1 MRAMHGL
8 TLLFIALTLGGAMVR
23 QWLLGRQ
30 VDAVRTHRESVPAP
44 FARTISLA
52 DHQRA
57 ADFTMAHA
65 RLTSV
70 DIVVGTVV
78 LLALTVGG
86 GIDAIDKVWDK
97 AGWNSLWHGAAVIA
111 SVVVL
116 MSVVDLPLSVWRTF
130 RIEGR
135 FGFNRTTPALFVAD
149 LFKGLLLGIV
159 LGGPLLLA
167 ILWLMEHAGNSWWI
181 VAWGLWVAFTLLVS
195 WAWPTFIA
203 PLFNKFEPL
212 GDEAL
217 RNRVE
222 ALLVRCGFKAK
233 GVFVM
238 DGSRRSSHGNAYFT
252 GLGRNKRIVF
262 FDTLVERLK
271 HEEIE
276 AVLAHELGHFHLHH
290 VRKRLL
296 VSLAMSF
303 VGLAVLGQLATWPTF
318 FHALGLTTPSS
329 HAALLLFML
338 ATHVVTFFLTPLGA
352 GWSRRHEF
360 EADHFAGTQ
369 TAPLDLAE
377 ALVKLYRD
385 NASTLTPDP
394 VYAAFYY
401 SHPPALAR
409 IGRLEKLAGARG

>member
-8 TLLFIALTLGGAMVR
+8 TLLFIALALAGAMAR

-30 VDAVRTHRESVPAP
+30 VDTVRAHRESVPAP
-44 FARTISLA
+44 FAQTITLA

-70 DIVVGTVV
+70 DTVVGTAV
-78 LLALTVGG
+78 LLGLTVGG
-86 GIDAIDKVWDK
+86 GIDAIDDLWGR
-97 AGWNSLWHGAAVIA
+97 AGWSSLWHGTAVIA

-116 MSVVDLPLSVWRTF
+116 ISIIDLPLSIWRTF

-135 FGFNRTTPALFVAD
+135 FGFNRMTPALFLAD
-149 LFKGLLLGIV
+149 LLKGLLLGIL

-167 ILWLMEHAGNSWWI
+167 ILWLMEHAGTSWWI
-181 VAWGLWVAFTLLVS
+181 VAWCIWVAFTLLVT
-195 WAWPTFIA
+195 WGWPTFIA

-212 GDEAL
+212 ADEAL
-217 RNRVE
+217 RSRVE
-222 ALLVRCGFKAK
+222 ALLVRCGFKAT

-276 AVLAHELGHFHLHH
+276 AVLAHELGHFRLRH

-296 VSLAMSF
+296 VSLVMSF
-303 VGLAVLGQLATWPTF
+303 AGLAVLGQLAHWPTF

-338 ATHVVTFFLTPLGA
+338 ATPVVTFFLTPVGA
-352 GWSRRHEF
+352 WWSRRHEF
-360 EADHFAGTQ
+360 EADHFASTQ
-369 TAPLDLAE
+369 SAPLELAE

-385 NASTLTPDP
+385 NATTLTPDP
-394 VYAAFYY
+394 VYASFYY

-409 IGRLEKLAGARG
+409 IARLKALAGVAR

>member
-8 TLLFIALTLGGAMVR
+8 TLAFIALTLAGAMVR

-30 VDAVRTHRESVPAP
+30 VDAVRAHRESVPAP
-44 FARTISLA
+44 FSSNITLA

-57 ADFTMAHA
+57 ADFTVAHA
-65 RLTSV
+65 RLSYI
-70 DIVVGTVV
+70 DIVVGT
-78 LLALTVGG
+78 LLLLGLTVGG
-86 GIDAIDKVWDK
+86 GIDAIDRAWGQV
-97 AGWNSLWHGAAVIA
+97 GWSTLWQGTAVIA

-135 FGFNRTTPALFVAD
+135 FGFNRTTPAVYVAD
-149 LFKGLLLGIV
+149 LLKGLLLGV
-159 LGGPLLLA
+159 LLGGPLLLA
-167 ILWLMEHAGNSWWI
+167 ILWLMEHAGTAWWI
-181 VAWGLWVAFTLLVS
+181 VAWGIWVAFTLLVT

-212 GDEAL
+212 TDAAL
-217 RNRVE
+217 RQRVE
-222 ALLVRCGFKAK
+222 ALLARCGFKAK

-262 FDTLVERLK
+262 FDTLIERLK

-276 AVLAHELGHFHLHH
+276 AVLAHELGHFRLHH
-290 VRKRLL
+290 VRKRLVL
-296 VSLAMSF
+296 SLAMSF
-303 VGLAVLGQLATWPTF
+303 AGLALLGQLASWPVF
-318 FHALGLTTPSS
+318 FHALGVTTPSS

-338 ATHVVTFFLTPLGA
+338 ATPVATFFLTPLGA
-352 GWSRRHEF
+352 WWSRRHEF
-360 EADHFAGTQ
+360 EADHFASTQ
-369 TAPLDLAE
+369 AAPLDLAE

-394 VYAAFYY
+394 AYAAFYY

-409 IGRLEKLAGARG
+409 IGRLKSLAGAGP

>member
-1 MRAMHGL
+1 MHGL
-8 TLLFIALTLGGAMVR
+8 TLLFVALALGGAMVR

-30 VDAVRTHRESVPAP
+30 VDAVRAHRDSVPTP
-44 FARTISLA
+44 FAQTINLA

-57 ADFTMAHA
+57 ADFTVAHA

-86 GIDAIDKVWDK
+86 GIDAIDKLWDK
-97 AGWNSLWHGAAVIA
+97 ADWSSVWRGAAVIA

-149 LFKGLLLGIV
+149 MAKGVLLGVV

-167 ILWLMEHAGNSWWI
+167 ILWLMEHAGAAWWI
-181 VAWGLWVAFTLLVS
+181 VAWGVWVAFTLLVS
-195 WAWPTFIA
+195 WAWPSFLA

-212 GDEAL
+212 ADEEL

-222 ALLVRCGFKAK
+222 TLLVRCGFKAK

-276 AVLAHELGHFHLHH
+276 AVLAHELGHFRLHH

-296 VSLAMSF
+296 LSLAMSF
-303 VGLAVLGQLATWPTF
+303 AGLAILGQLATWPTF
-318 FHALGLTTPSS
+318 FHALGLTTPSN

-338 ATHVVTFFLTPLGA
+338 ATPVVTFFLTPLGA
-352 GWSRRHEF
+352 WWSRRHEF
-360 EADHFAGTQ
+360 EADHFASTQ
-369 TAPLDLAE
+369 AAPLELVE

-409 IGRLEKLAGARG
+409 IGRLKALAGVQQ

>member
-1 MRAMHGL
+1 MGPMHGL
-8 TLLFIALTLGGAMVR
+8 TLLFIALALGGAMVR

-30 VDAVRTHRESVPAP
+30 VDAVRAHRESVPAP
-44 FARTISLA
+44 FAETISLA

-70 DIVVGTVV
+70 EIVVGTVV

-86 GIDAIDKVWDK
+86 GIDAIDRLWDRS
-97 AGWNSLWHGAAVIA
+97 GWSNLWQGAAVIA
-111 SVVVL
+111 SVIVL

-130 RIEGR
+130 RIEAR
-135 FGFNRTTPALFVAD
+135 FGFNRTTPALYVAD
-149 LFKGLLLGIV
+149 LLKGLLLGV
-159 LGGPLLLA
+159 LLGGPLLLA
-167 ILWLMEHAGNSWWI
+167 ILWLMEHAGTAWWI
-181 VAWGLWVAFTLLVS
+181 IAWVLWVSFTLLVT

-212 GDEAL
+212 TDEAL
-217 RNRVE
+217 RSRVE
-222 ALLVRCGFKAK
+222 ALLGRCGFKAQ

-262 FDTLVERLK
+262 FDTLVERLQ
-271 HEEIE
+271 HPEIE
-276 AVLAHELGHFHLHH
+276 AVLAHELGHFRLHH

-303 VGLAVLGQLATWPTF
+303 AGLALLGQLATWPAF
-318 FHALGLTTPSS
+318 FHALGVTTPSN
-329 HAALLLFML
+329 HTALLLFML
-338 ATHVVTFFLTPLGA
+338 ATPVVTFFVTPLGA
-352 GWSRRHEF
+352 WWSRRHEF
-360 EADHFAGTQ
+360 EADHFASTQ
-369 TAPLDLAE
+369 AAPLELAE

-409 IGRLEKLAGARG
+409 IGRLKTLAGAQG